1 VRVTPGAYRK
11 YTSMKLLLLS
21 FLFSLFGI
29 SIVNAIHVPGSLEV
43 DLYTFGKL
51 APSNNLLVVF
61 QAQSWKEI
69 NKFDQVAKEL
79 RDREDVLVV
88 RFDGS
93 NERDAPVKEKYGV
106 TSLPAVFFL
115 AKGSS
120 TPVLYHGQLESGSSG
135 DSLVQ
140 WVRVQLTPS
149 LSALDDI
156 AKKFSGASAGEQ
168 TKLLAQAQQL
178 AGKLTT
184 SQDVEIGKVYT
195 RTLENIQKQG
205 VAYVE
210 KEKTR
215 LKGLIDAKATTQAKK
230 DEFSRRLTILDSFTA
245 QQK

>member
-1 VRVTPGAYRK
+1 MYHR
-11 YTSMKLLLLS
+11 LLIA
-21 FLFSLFGI
+21 LFVVI
-29 SIVNAIHVPGSLEV
+29 SVVHAIHVPGSLEA
-43 DLYTFGKL
+43 DIHTFPKL
-51 APSNNLLVVF
+51 ASSNNLLVIF

-79 RDREDVLVV
+79 RDREDLLIV

-93 NERDAPVKEKYGV
+93 NERDAPLKDKYGV
-106 TSLPAVFFL
+106 TSLPAAFFL

-120 TPVLYHGQLESGSSG
+120 APVFYHGQLESGSSG

-149 LSALDDI
+149 LSALDEI
-156 AKKFSGASAGEQ
+156 AKKFSGASASEQ

-178 AGKLTT
+178 AGKLST
-184 SQDVEIGKVYT
+184 SQDIEIGKVYT
-195 RTLENIQKQG
+195 RAFENIQKQG
-205 VAYVE
+205 AGYVE

-215 LKGLIDAKATTQAKK
+215 LNGLIDAKATTQAKK

-245 QQK
+245 HQK